1 MIGFLTA
8 DIRLIEF
15 ISPCASS
22 FSHAQRTLAIT
33 PRPILSLARF
43 FPPNFSGS
51 VICRIFFIRKTEKD
65 KVSQSRI
72 LQRQT
77 SRELE
82 PSKTN
87 LRRIG
92 AFKKSRRAQALR
104 EQNNQSCENS
114 ASSSPSLRSC
124 VIRMD
129 HSLTQSK
136 RGLPFKSVTF
146 FISDVPTIAST
157 STPSLLIQRIYS

>member
-22 FSHAQRTLAIT
+22 FSHAGGTLAIT

-43 FPPNFSGS
+43 FPPNFGGS

-92 AFKKSRRAQALR
+92 AFKNKSL
-104 EQNNQSCENS
+104 ENWR
-114 ASSSPSLRSC
+114 L
-124 VIRMD
+124 
-129 HSLTQSK
+129 QK
-136 RGLPFKSVTF
+136 
-146 FISDVPTIAST
+146 
-157 STPSLLIQRIYS
+157 